1 MINYDCKYLQ
11 ILKNIIME
19 ELNMLKQK
27 KKYIMFFLALIVFL
41 VMITNDS
48 RVIAASETNNE
59 IITMQEAEGIA
70 INHFY
75 YYKSYKT

>member
-11 ILKNIIME
+11 ILKNIIMKK
-19 ELNMLKQK
+19 LNMLKQK
-27 KKYIMFFLALIVFL
+27 KKYIMFFLALIMFL

-48 RVIAASETNNE
+48 RAIAATETNNE

-75 YYKSYKT
+75 SL